1 MTQHTTP
8 AETAMKRQRRIL
20 SAEDMTRTIERLAF
34 EIIERHDQ
42 GCGLA
47 LIGIQRR
54 GVELAQRVKKVL
66 EGRLGCDILSGKLDI
81 NLYRDDWTHSNV
93 QPHIGET
100 DIPFDINDKK
110 IVLVDDVLF
119 SGRDHPGR
127 PGGHPG
133 LRPAAQGGASGLN
146 RPGTPGPAHPGRLR
160 GKTGPDRPG

>member
-1 MTQHTTP
+1 
-8 AETAMKRQRRIL
+8 MKRQRRIL

-93 QPHIGET
+93 RRTSARPTSPSTSTTRKSSWWTTCSLHR
-100 DIPFDINDKK
+100 P
-110 IVLVDDVLF
+110 
-119 SGRDHPGR
+119 DHPGR

-133 LRPAAQGGASGLN
+133 LRPAAQGSFWS
-146 RPGTPGPAHPGRLR
+146 
-160 GKTGPDRPG
+160 